1 MEESACIGSRKRK
14 TEIIMSKTFHFPHD
28 FSLTF
33 HSYNSLYNNELPNKV
48 KRVKRFSYLF
58 RDANHTK
65 EGLNILHPIQKK
77 DKNYFSHISLS
88 HLTFYGVVK

>member
-1 MEESACIGSRKRK
+1 MG
-14 TEIIMSKTFHFPHD
+14 KTFHFPHD

-65 EGLNILHPIQKK
+65 EGLNILHTIQKK
-77 DKNYFSHISLS
+77 DKNYFSHISLIP
-88 HLTFYGVVK
+88 LTPCGAGK